1 MVEVCLSIIVPVY
14 NGGAGFRHCLQAIA
28 QSDYTNWE
36 LIVVDDGSTDGSE
49 TIAQA
54 YANQVLTTPKRQSGP
69 ATARNLGANAA
80 IGDYLLFLDADCL
93 VHLDTLTNLAWFLRN
108 NPDVDAV
115 FGSYDDDPHETNFL
129 SQYKNLFHHYMHQT
143 GSEDASTFWAGCG
156 AIRRQTFFA
165 VGGFDESYQKP
176 CVEDIELGY
185 RLKAGGYQIKLCKS
199 MQVKHLKRWEL
210 LSLLKAEIFYRALP
224 WTELILTRRQ
234 PVNDLNLQR
243 SSRASVVLTG
253 LLLLSLIAGAWWPG
267 FYVFST
273 GVFSILLWL
282 NSAVYRFFY
291 EKRGLVFS
299 LRVIPWHLLYY
310 LYGGAAFAIGLLWHW
325 FSLLK
330 PEKKSA
336 LSASESISD

>member
-1 MVEVCLSIIVPVY
+1 MVESFLSIIVPVY
-14 NGGAGFRHCLQAIA
+14 NGGEGFRYCLQAIV
-28 QSDYTNWE
+28 QSDYRSWE

-69 ATARNLGANAA
+69 ATARNLGAKVAT
-80 IGDYLLFLDADCL
+80 GEYLLFLDADCL
-93 VHLDTLTNLAWFLRN
+93 VHSDTLTNLVWFLRN
-108 NPDVDAV
+108 HPDVDAV
-115 FGSYDDDPHETNFL
+115 FGSYDDAPYETNFL

-156 AIRRQTFFA
+156 AIRRQTFLA

-176 CVEDIELGY
+176 CIEDIELGY
-185 RLKAGGYQIKLCKS
+185 RLKAAGYQIKLCKS
-199 MQVKHLKRWEL
+199 VQVKHLKRWEP

-224 WTELILTRRQ
+224 WTDLILTSRQ
-234 PVNDLNLQR
+234 PVNDLNLQL

-253 LLLLSLIAGAWWPG
+253 LSLLFLVAGIWWSGFYLLSIVVLGA
-267 FYVFST
+267 
-273 GVFSILLWL
+273 LLWI

-310 LYGGAAFAIGLLWHW
+310 LYGGGAFAIGLLRHW
-325 FSLLK
+325 LSLLK
-330 PEKKSA
+330 PEKNSA
-336 LSASESISD
+336 LSVSESISD